1 MSIRRT
7 PSPSQSIVAS
17 VQSGTHRV
25 TSRTEDRPG
34 NKVSRI
40 FRYERQ
46 TEDGAWVHAVANQTG
61 LRFAAMRLLAVHDAE
76 TGITRYCAEPAR

>member
-7 PSPSQSIVAS
+7 PSPSQSIVAA
-17 VQSGTHRV
+17 VKTGTHRV
-25 TSRTEDRPG
+25 TSRTVDRPG

-46 TEDGAWVHAVANQTG
+46 TDAGAWVHAVANQTG
-61 LRFAAMRLLAVHDAE
+61 LRFAAMQLHAVHDAE
-76 TGITRYCAEPAR
+76 TGVTRYCAEPTR